1 MTMLLETPEPM
12 NLGISN
18 TSGLTDQPINV
29 DCIIQSQLQTCGF
42 SLVSTPCKDIIDDVN
57 SSEVELF
64 GISDPN
70 VSAITDTAL
79 PIEYEDSREDDTI
92 ITKSLEGRRIVDIQH
107 LFAQIQQ
114 SKHDK
119 FNCSFID
126 MEFQNEIRKGFNSVF
141 KFKCKICGIKSS
153 IYSENIN
160 ESKYLGFNLAVIN
173 GTLAVGIG
181 QSQLSEFCASV
192 EIPSLSSTSY
202 LNNLSTVSDAVN
214 DALFEELKKAGEEE
228 RRLAIESGNVDEQ
241 GVPMC
246 TVIADGQWSKRSYK
260 TKFNAFSGAVR
271 YILIFIIQK

>member
-1 MTMLLETPEPM
+1 MFIILYRIINTNQLLETPEPM

-29 DCIIQSQLQTCGF
+29 DCITQLQLQTCGF
-42 SLVSTPCKDIIDDVN
+42 SLVSTPCKDIIADVN

-107 LFAQIQQ
+107 LFTQIQQ

-119 FNCSFID
+119 FDCSFID

-141 KFKCKICGIKSS
+141 KFKCKICGIQSS
-153 IYSENIN
+153 FYSENIN
-160 ESKYLGFNLAVIN
+160 ESKYLGINLAVIN
-173 GTLAVGIG
+173 GTLA
-181 QSQLSEFCASV
+181 
-192 EIPSLSSTSY
+192 
-202 LNNLSTVSDAVN
+202 
-214 DALFEELKKAGEEE
+214 LKKADEEE

-241 GVPMC
+241 GVPMY
-246 TVIADGQWSKRSYK
+246 TVIEDGQWSKRSYK
-260 TKFNAFSGAVR
+260 TKFNAFSGAVMETVV
-271 YILIFIIQK
+271 